1 MDKEFTKKIVSLY
14 ITIADLE
21 YLREKEVKP
30 SHLLTSAIHQLRA
43 QEMFID
49 PEYEWDNN
57 YLFTQVVKHR
67 QKIAK
72 LAKIVTE
79 LNKQISNLED
89 MSPHSKIPKIDVVPE
104 KTI

>member
-1 MDKEFTKKIVSLY
+1 MDTTKTKKIVSLY
-14 ITIADLE
+14 ISIDNLE

-30 SHLLTSAIHQLRA
+30 SHLLTSAIAQLRA

-57 YLFTQVVKHR
+57 YLFMQVVKHR
-67 QKIAK
+67 RKIEV
-72 LAKIVTE
+72 LAKHIKE
-79 LNKQISNLED
+79 LENQLEVLNA
-89 MSPHSKIPKIDVVPE
+89 DVVPE

>member
-1 MDKEFTKKIVSLY
+1 MDTSKTKKIVSLY
-14 ITIADLE
+14 ISIDNLE
-21 YLREKEVKP
+21 YLREKEVSP
-30 SHLLTSAIHQLRA
+30 SHLLTSAIAQLRA

-67 QKIAK
+67 EKIAK
-72 LAKIVTE
+72 LALINDSLSSE
-79 LNKQISNLED
+79 LETLKGEGGDAPDNHVLA
-89 MSPHSKIPKIDVVPE
+89 E